1 MHIGVSQRLCF
12 SSGVMV
18 ICASGPEVCNF
29 QLCACRDIFLVL
41 GWLVVHAKR
50 LLQVRVC
57 VFHVW
62 VCFNV
67 LSCKR
72 ERGKTRDEEEKR
84 EVREEKRESD
94 RAQHGSPQMVIV

>member
-1 MHIGVSQRLCF
+1 MQRAVYTGVSQRLCF

-18 ICASGPEVCNF
+18 IRASGPELCYF
-29 QLCACRDIFLVL
+29 QRRACRDIFLVL
-41 GWLVVHAKR
+41 GWLVVCKTA
-50 LLQVRVC
+50 VAGACVC
-57 VFHVW
+57 

-67 LSCKR
+67 LSCKKG
-72 ERGKTRDEEEKR
+72 RGKRREEEKK

>member
-1 MHIGVSQRLCF
+1 MYTGVSQRLCF

-18 ICASGPEVCNF
+18 ICASGPEVCYF
-29 QLCACRDIFLVL
+29 QLCTCRDIFLVL
-41 GWLVVHAKR
+41 GWLLVHAKR

-57 VFHVW
+57 VFHMW

-72 ERGKTRDEEEKR
+72 ERGKTREEEKR
-84 EVREEKRESD
+84 EVRKKRESD